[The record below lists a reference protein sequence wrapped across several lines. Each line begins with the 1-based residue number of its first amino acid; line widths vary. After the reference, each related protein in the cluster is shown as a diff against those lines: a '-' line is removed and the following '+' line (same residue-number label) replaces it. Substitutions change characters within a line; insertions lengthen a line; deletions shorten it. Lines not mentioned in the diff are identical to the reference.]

1 MHTICKISHLIRFSF
16 PKLTKSKISSPK
28 LTKIVSRRPQIVFR
42 APEGRPLAP
51 GDRPGRSQ
59 PPSRGAL
66 GSYSGPSESVVLLTE
81 NIGFPLSAPHRRQAP
96 RSWDTGDT
104 STVLG
109 SSAPGPPYIVFS
121 TFPPYSVATPGS
133 PTALAPDP
141 HAGPRRSRRTDWPA
155 ATAADPEKINLDSG
169 RTRRHR
175 VS

>member
-1 MHTICKISHLIRFSF
+1 MV
-16 PKLTKSKISSPK
+16 KSPILSNFHFQNLQKNKISSPK

-66 GSYSGPSESVVLLTE
+66 GSYPGPSESFVLLKE
-81 NIGFPLSAPHRRQAP
+81 NIDFPLSAPHRRQAP
-96 RSWDTGDT
+96 QSWDTGPD

-121 TFPPYSVATPGS
+121 TFPPHCVATPGS

-141 HAGPRRSRRTDWPA
+141 HAGPLRGRRTDWPA